1 MNRRRVTSRTMD
13 PKVVELSGMTQH
25 ELETLANAGLTNTDN
40 LSVLEE
46 ADIVHL
52 LPKSSIL
59 LRRKLARLGTF
70 LARGHVV
77 NVQTTMQNVMVT
89 LSMPMATT
97 AQAVVPDVDNMR
109 GAPKI
114 YVDALKDFS
123 RDPIDWEEW
132 YIGTGATLGQ
142 TAYATLLT
150 DTGKPVP
157 ADTVGMARDRE
168 LYNMLKKAL
177 YKGTAHHIIDA
188 NGLQSGHDAWTGLK
202 MWYGKAEV
210 SRTLI
215 DHYRNQLNE
224 LRLSNKVKANKYI
237 NTFILCSRK
246 LEDKHEGYTEVP
258 EQTELSS

>member
-1 MNRRRVTSRTMD
+1 M
-13 PKVVELSGMTQH
+13 
-25 ELETLANAGLTNTDN
+25 
-40 LSVLEE
+40 
-46 ADIVHL
+46 
-52 LPKSSIL
+52 
-59 LRRKLARLGTF
+59 ARLGTF
-70 LARGHVV
+70 LASGHVV

-97 AQAVVPDVDNMR
+97 AQAVVPAVLAMPVDPTR

-123 RDPIDWEEW
+123 GDPIDWEEW

-150 DTGKPVP
+150 DTPGKPLP

-188 NGLQSGHDAWTGLK
+188 NGLQCGHDAWTGLK
-202 MWYGKAEV
+202 LWYGKAEV

-224 LRLSNKVKANKYI
+224 LQLSNKVKANEYI
-237 NTFILCSRK
+237 NTFIICSRK
-246 LEDKHEGYTEVP
+246 LEDKHEGYTEA
-258 EQTELSS
+258 TKRGLNFLIKLRMKTMMLSEPLW